1 MAEHEFVVPPAEFG
15 AGSPVLA
22 GMLIVFFVGCVWAVL
37 AVRSFVEFR
46 GRNSSLVG
54 VNVTPGIFLVDR
66 GISRLDISRCYVY
79 DYVMFMIMIMIC
91 DGDYVLMILTI
102 LESHECDSF
111 PVSAVFAVLRENVS
125 GVLLGEISVCD
136 TRYRRVS
143 DIYCLDII
151 FVCFYQYLRFQQ
163 FLEIFGQCRR
173 FLHLPGFSCFLKN

>member
-1 MAEHEFVVPPAEFG
+1 VAEHEFVVPPAEFG

-79 DYVMFMIMIMIC
+79 DY
-91 DGDYVLMILTI
+91 DYDL
-102 LESHECDSF
+102 
-111 PVSAVFAVLRENVS
+111 
-125 GVLLGEISVCD
+125 
-136 TRYRRVS
+136 
-143 DIYCLDII
+143 
-151 FVCFYQYLRFQQ
+151 
-163 FLEIFGQCRR
+163 
-173 FLHLPGFSCFLKN
+173 